1 MTINSILFIFECIM
15 WLSGFILIIMQDWR
29 IGLGVYLVLWA
40 NNLEWRRKT
49 EIHDNS

>member
-1 MTINSILFIFECIM
+1 MNNKILFIIECVM
-15 WLSGFILIIMQDWR
+15 WLFGFVLIMLRDWK
-29 IGLGVYLVLWA
+29 IGFGVFLVLWA